1 MKQTASSTHP
11 QLNHVIVKP
20 QKNNIFSSRSILMRM
35 PHICSVWM
43 LSTSK
48 KITLKRTNFW
58 YATHTHTRWT
68 STHLGQVK
76 IPYLTKFN
84 WKTKKSTKKN
94 THTKK
99 NKKHILPMNS
109 LTPLFY
115 TFSQEPQTDQNWTLH
130 TTFCTTNRKQN
141 PKNPKSE
148 VTHWVTNL
156 HVWEQNRGFQ
166 KRRRTEPR
174 RNRQNRRP
182 RDREL
187 RRRHQ
192 LVPSADGGAGSRS
205 SVSARIGSI
214 PTGSIRILMFR
225 FRLAWT
231 PSPELRPRVCF
242 AGVHCGKRERES
254 ARACESESE
263 SGWVKTEDDRG
274 RKGGAK
280 GSFQIR
286 DSGVCVFCV
295 CLCLKVVCVREG
307 DAVDL

>member
-1 MKQTASSTHP
+1 
-11 QLNHVIVKP
+11 
-20 QKNNIFSSRSILMRM
+20 
-35 PHICSVWM
+35 
-43 LSTSK
+43 
-48 KITLKRTNFW
+48 
-58 YATHTHTRWT
+58 
-68 STHLGQVK
+68 
-76 IPYLTKFN
+76 
-84 WKTKKSTKKN
+84 
-94 THTKK
+94 
-99 NKKHILPMNS
+99 MNS

-231 PSPELRPRVCF
+231 PSPEIRPRVCF
-242 AGVHCGKRERES
+242 AGVHCGKREREC

-263 SGWVKTEDDRG
+263 SGWVKTEDERG